1 MPKPGGT
8 PQQRLEGAGP
18 GAPAHT
24 LPPASLPGRAVSP
37 PALLLAVFIDVPAAA
52 HLSRAY
58 GLKKFGHEALGQQ
71 RMQGFAAYQLRT
83 AFLRTN
89 QKTMVL
95 L

>member
-1 MPKPGGT
+1 MSLKRWKYFHLFQGF
-8 PQQRLEGAGP
+8 
-18 GAPAHT
+18 
-24 LPPASLPGRAVSP
+24 ASRAQ
-37 PALLLAVFIDVPAAA
+37 DVPTGQKSPEIFPGFRPA
-52 HLSRAY
+52 RAY

>member
-1 MPKPGGT
+1 M
-8 PQQRLEGAGP
+8 R
-18 GAPAHT
+18 PA
-24 LPPASLPGRAVSP
+24 
-37 PALLLAVFIDVPAAA
+37 
-52 HLSRAY
+52 RAY

>member
-1 MPKPGGT
+1 LSLAGGF
-8 PQQRLEGAGP
+8 AI
-18 GAPAHT
+18 AI
-24 LPPASLPGRAVSP
+24 ASGTS
-37 PALLLAVFIDVPAAA
+37 LA
-52 HLSRAY
+52 RAY